1 MSQGRTRVVLGLAG
15 GLLALSVGAGR
26 AAAAEQ
32 KIAVVNYQRAIE
44 ESSEGKAAIGQ
55 LKGQVERRQ
64 KELEAKKEELK
75 KLDEELA
82 KQEAVLKPDAL
93 QKKKQELQA
102 KFQQLQEAAMRA
114 QRDLSEQEARITAP
128 IQEKII
134 RAVAQIAQRDRF
146 TLVLRSEMVLWPQQ
160 SEMDITNE
168 VIRKANEMKG
178 GPAPAAPAP
187 APGGPK

>member
-1 MSQGRTRVVLGLAG
+1 MSQRRTRVVLGLAG
-15 GLLALSVGAGR
+15 GLFALCAGGAALAAD
-26 AAAAEQ
+26 Q
-32 KIAVVNYQRAIE
+32 KIAIVNFQRAVE

-146 TLVLRSEMVLWPQQ
+146 TLVLRSETVLWPQQ

-168 VIRKANEMKG
+168 VIRKTNEMKSAG
-178 GPAPAAPAP
+178 PAPAPAAPAG
-187 APGGPK
+187 GGPK